1 MTLALPEGF
10 AFQVPADASE
20 VEAAVEDST
29 LWGKVPILQGGRQ
42 VGALLYD
49 VYEPLPPEEA
59 TENPRAVY
67 STIMVPN
74 HMGWDFEYTEVSRT
88 ATASSATCLAGFH
101 SPVLPAPAD
110 PATYLWEDGGE
121 QGWDMWYKKG
131 VLSHEDTLGVYI
143 AMYFDYN
150 AVTDEQLTAIA
161 QSILLSPAA
170 A

>member
-1 MTLALPEGF
+1 MY
-10 AFQVPADASE
+10 
-20 VEAAVEDST
+20 
-29 LWGKVPILQGGRQ
+29 KRQ
-42 VGALLYD
+42 
-49 VYEPLPPEEA
+49 
-59 TENPRAVY
+59 
-67 STIMVPN
+67 
-74 HMGWDFEYTEVSRT
+74 
-88 ATASSATCLAGFH
+88 
-101 SPVLPAPAD
+101 
-110 PATYLWEDGGE
+110 GE